1 MTYSNCF
8 TKFIRTQAFLIF
20 LGILVP
26 LSLFAQRS
34 NIQNIN
40 GNPIIPDMI
49 ADPSIVEINGVFY
62 CYATTDGYEHGL
74 RTSGPPVIWKS
85 TDFVNWSFKGIFFP
99 SAAQQ
104 LYWAPSKVIAAN
116 GKYYIYPTINTNIH
130 VAVADSPE
138 GPFRLANG
146 PDRFT
151 GADAAQPLVKLNG
164 PKKTKGIDAEVFVDD
179 DGKAYMFWAQR
190 GAARLKPDMITLDTA
205 VVVIKTKRQ
214 GYTEG
219 PIFFKR
225 KGIYYFLYTLSGHE
239 NYQYAYG
246 YSRVSPFGPFT
257 FPEQDI
263 ISTTDRS
270 QAIYGPGHG
279 CVFSKAGTDDYYFS
293 YLEFGRGGPTRQV
306 WVDKLEFNDDG
317 TIKPVKLT
325 HTGIGALHQVVKPDR
340 NLALHKFAMISTIMP
355 DLKVKPI
362 YDTTLRRTETFIP
375 DNALDGSNGT
385 RWMAVSSD
393 STAWF
398 SVDLDKVQKV
408 KRCEAYFVKP
418 TAGHAYR
425 LEYSVDGKNW
435 KTCGGHAEVLIQ
447 SPHVDNLAIKARYL
461 KITILKGTPGLWEL
475 KVY

>member
-8 TKFIRTQAFLIF
+8 TRFIKRQSFIIF
-20 LGILVP
+20 LGVFIP
-26 LSLFAQRS
+26 LSLFAQKS
-34 NIQNIN
+34 KNLIIN

-49 ADPSIVEINGVFY
+49 ADPSIIEINGVFY
-62 CYATTDGYEHGL
+62 CYATTDGYENGL
-74 RTSGPPVIWKS
+74 RTSGPPVVWKS
-85 TDFVNWSFKGIFFP
+85 TDFVNWSFKSIFFP

-116 GKYYIYPTINTNIH
+116 GKYYIYPTININIH
-130 VAVADSPE
+130 VAVANSPE

-151 GADAAQPLVKLNG
+151 GADAAQPLVKLDG

-179 DGKAYMFWAQR
+179 DGQAYMFWAQR
-190 GAARLKPDMITLDTA
+190 GAARLKSDMVTLDTN

-246 YSRVSPFGPFT
+246 YSRFSPLGPFV
-257 FPEQDI
+257 FAEQDI

-270 QAIYGPGHG
+270 QEIYGPGHG
-279 CVFSKAGTDDYYFS
+279 CVFSKEGTDNFYFA

-306 WVDKLEFNDDG
+306 WVDKLQFNDDG
-317 TIKPVKLT
+317 TIKPIKLT
-325 HTGIGALHQVVKPDR
+325 HVGVGALSSAFKTNI
-340 NLALHKFAMISTIMP
+340 NLALNATATASSVMT

-375 DNALDGSNGT
+375 GNAIDGSNGT
-385 RWMAVSSD
+385 RWMATSSD
-393 STAWF
+393 SEPWF
-398 SVDLDKVQKV
+398 SVDLGKVQKI
-408 KRCEAYFVKP
+408 KRCESSFVKP

-425 LEYSVDGKNW
+425 LEYSIDGKNW
-435 KTCGGHAEVLIQ
+435 KGCGGHTEVLIQ
-447 SPHVDNLAIKARYL
+447 SPHIDTPAIKARYL
-461 KITILKGTPGLWEL
+461 KITILKGTPGLWEF

>member
-1 MTYSNCF
+1 MTYSNFLSRF
-8 TKFIRTQAFLIF
+8 TTTQSLLI
-20 LGILVP
+20 LLVLFAP
-26 LSLFAQRS
+26 LSSLAQ
-34 NIQNIN
+34 NTTGLKAH

-74 RTSGPPVIWKS
+74 QTSGPPVVWKS
-85 TDFVNWSFKGIFFP
+85 NDFVNWSFKGIFFP

-130 VAVADSPE
+130 VAVSDSPE

-146 PDRFT
+146 SDRFNE
-151 GADAAQPLVKLNG
+151 ADAAKPLIKMEG
-164 PKKTKGIDAEVFVDD
+164 PKKTKGIDADVFVDD
-179 DGKAYMFWAQR
+179 DGQAYMFWAQR
-190 GAARLKPDMITLDTA
+190 GAAKLKADMVTLDTT
-205 VVVIKTKRQ
+205 VVVIPTKRK

-239 NYQYAYG
+239 HYEYAYQ
-246 YSRVSPFGPFT
+246 YSRVSPFGPFV

-263 ISTTDRS
+263 ISTTDH
-270 QAIYGPGHG
+270 AKGIYGPGHG
-279 CVFSKAGTDDYYFS
+279 CVFSTQGTDNFYFS
-293 YLEFGRGGPTRQV
+293 YLEFGRGGCTRQV
-306 WVDKLEFNDDG
+306 WVDKLEFNEDG
-317 TIKPVKLT
+317 TIKPVQLT
-325 HTGIGALHQVVKPDR
+325 HTGVGALHPVVKPNL
-340 NLALHKFAMISTIMP
+340 NLALNAKAMASSCMP

-362 YDTTLRRTETFIP
+362 YDTTLRRTETFVP
-375 DNALDGSNGT
+375 NNALDDNNGT
-385 RWMAVSSD
+385 RWLALSTD

-398 SVDLDKVQKV
+398 SIDLEKVQKI

-425 LEYSVDGKNW
+425 LDYSVDGKTW
-435 KTCGGHAEVLIQ
+435 KECGGHTEVVIQ
-447 SPHVDNLAIKARYL
+447 SPHIDNLAIKARYL
-461 KITILKGTPGLWEL
+461 KITFLKGTPGLWEL
-475 KVY
+475 NVY